1 MKAWRV
7 QRHGRPSTALD
18 LDEVER
24 PEPGPGEVV
33 VRAHS
38 SALNYNEIDGCHGR
52 YITIDPPLPY
62 TLGMEVLGTVTAA
75 GVGGESWLGRRVVA
89 TGKGA
94 TGAYAEY
101 VVAPLDMV
109 FDAPPTLDDVAGAA
123 FFFPFHLAWLGLHER
138 GRLSFGETVLVHAGA
153 GGVSSAAIQLARAAG
168 ARVLATAGGPEKV
181 AFCRSL
187 GAEGIDYRA
196 DDFVASVAELTD
208 GRGVDLV
215 FDTVGGD
222 VAVQSVAALARNG
235 RLMMIGFAG
244 GIEAEDQPMMPPRA
258 LMFGNVSIG
267 GVLLS
272 YSNHAEMAREHAGY
286 NVVPRSVGETIHAEL
301 LTMIEQGSIAPIV
314 GRVVDF
320 AELPQALEDM
330 EDRRTIGRV
339 VVVHPDVADIS
350 GSANLGRSGSTS
362 AEEAS

>member
-1 MKAWRV
+1 MNTVKAWRV

-18 LDEVER
+18 LDEIDR
-24 PEPGPGEVV
+24 PEPGPGEVL

-52 YITIDPPLPY
+52 YLTIDPPLPY
-62 TLGMEVLGTVTAA
+62 TLGMEVLGTVTAI
-75 GVGGESWLGRRVVA
+75 GVGAEAWMGRRVVA

-94 TGAYAEY
+94 TGAYADY
-101 VVAPLDMV
+101 VVAPVDMV

-138 GRLSFGETVLVHAGA
+138 GRLVSGETVLVHAGA

-168 ARVLATAGGPEKV
+168 ARVIATAGGPEKV
-181 AFCRSL
+181 EFCRSL

-196 DDFVASVAELTD
+196 DDFVPVVDQLTD

-215 FDTVGGD
+215 FDTVGGE
-222 VAVQSVAALARNG
+222 VAVRSLAALARNG

-244 GIEAEDQPMMPPRA
+244 GIEVEDQPMMPPRA

-272 YSNHAEMAREHAGY
+272 YSNHADLARAHAGY
-286 NVVPRSVGETIHAEL
+286 NVVPRSVGDTIHAEL
-301 LTMIEQGSIAPIV
+301 LQLLETGSIVPIV

-320 AELPQALEDM
+320 ADLPRVLEDM

-339 VVVHPDVADIS
+339 VVVHAGVANRRDDAASGHPDGGA
-350 GSANLGRSGSTS
+350 T
-362 AEEAS
+362 